1 MKNDTK
7 EKRMLDILDRL
18 ANGEISPQ
26 KADELLKQ
34 ADYADE
40 NGQGG
45 AADGG
50 NYENAAKMN
59 AEGGPDGAEEALLA
73 VAEEYF
79 PQDDDDDDDDEEY
92 GEYEEAEDIISGVT
106 PDNVLAVCME
116 LAELDEDAA
125 AAGIAACLPLIKD
138 NEGNFDALLEILED
152 FGENIEYPVLEQ
164 LLGRFCMSPER
175 MGRLAGA
182 VQDMEDGVRQNVLN
196 ICAAALGTGRGAGNG
211 GRQGE
216 SRAREG
222 GKAADPSW
230 ENVWRDAMAKDA
242 AMGRSAAFPSYEAVS
257 IELPKREYEHNSVS
271 INGRCE
277 GKTSARRVSV
287 EDTCRAQD
295 IDAERLEVSGSL
307 TAEGEVRCDRINI
320 SAEAEFDGRACF
332 DRLCVSGKLTAR
344 DLLVGNS
351 VTVSGRAAFDDV
363 QARVMHISGKAAFGG
378 EVKGVSLTATG
389 QADFCDTVRISE
401 ISLSGRAGTA
411 ADVHC
416 AKLNVNGEFTAQR
429 EVWASDVINVNGKAE
444 FALKPVFRR
453 LYSNGMLQLKSGA
466 VCNRGVFASNGKC
479 ICQGGIEDADCVDI
493 KGSIQA
499 DYIGAPLNWTRAV
512 DINMKEGGSR
522 VETITARTT
531 RVSAL
536 DDSRLRAGTIS
547 GYSVD
552 VKNTDAD
559 CLKGNYVAVGK
570 GCRIGLVQYVNAV
583 QLDPAAEVERV
594 EKISPN

>member
-59 AEGGPDGAEEALLA
+59 ADGGPDGAEEALLA

-125 AAGIAACLPLIKD
+125 AAGIAACLPFIKD

-152 FGENIEYPVLEQ
+152 FGDNIEYPVLEQ

-277 GKTSARRVSV
+277 GKTSARRVNAD
-287 EDTCRAQD
+287 DTCRA
-295 IDAERLEVSGSL
+295 
-307 TAEGEVRCDRINI
+307 
-320 SAEAEFDGRACF
+320 
-332 DRLCVSGKLTAR
+332 
-344 DLLVGNS
+344 
-351 VTVSGRAAFDDV
+351 
-363 QARVMHISGKAAFGG
+363 
-378 EVKGVSLTATG
+378 
-389 QADFCDTVRISE
+389 
-401 ISLSGRAGTA
+401 
-411 ADVHC
+411 
-416 AKLNVNGEFTAQR
+416 
-429 EVWASDVINVNGKAE
+429 
-444 FALKPVFRR
+444 
-453 LYSNGMLQLKSGA
+453 
-466 VCNRGVFASNGKC
+466 
-479 ICQGGIEDADCVDI
+479 
-493 KGSIQA
+493 
-499 DYIGAPLNWTRAV
+499 
-512 DINMKEGGSR
+512 
-522 VETITARTT
+522 
-531 RVSAL
+531 
-536 DDSRLRAGTIS
+536 
-547 GYSVD
+547 
-552 VKNTDAD
+552 
-559 CLKGNYVAVGK
+559 
-570 GCRIGLVQYVNAV
+570 
-583 QLDPAAEVERV
+583 
-594 EKISPN
+594 

>member
-1 MKNDTK
+1 
-7 EKRMLDILDRL
+7 
-18 ANGEISPQ
+18 
-26 KADELLKQ
+26 
-34 ADYADE
+34 
-40 NGQGG
+40 
-45 AADGG
+45 
-50 NYENAAKMN
+50 MN
-59 AEGGPDGAEEALLA
+59 AD
-73 VAEEYF
+73 
-79 PQDDDDDDDDEEY
+79 
-92 GEYEEAEDIISGVT
+92 
-106 PDNVLAVCME
+106 
-116 LAELDEDAA
+116 
-125 AAGIAACLPLIKD
+125 
-138 NEGNFDALLEILED
+138 
-152 FGENIEYPVLEQ
+152 
-164 LLGRFCMSPER
+164 
-175 MGRLAGA
+175 
-182 VQDMEDGVRQNVLN
+182 
-196 ICAAALGTGRGAGNG
+196 
-211 GRQGE
+211 
-216 SRAREG
+216 
-222 GKAADPSW
+222 
-230 ENVWRDAMAKDA
+230 
-242 AMGRSAAFPSYEAVS
+242 
-257 IELPKREYEHNSVS
+257 
-271 INGRCE
+271 
-277 GKTSARRVSV
+277 
-287 EDTCRAQD
+287 DTCRAQD

-351 VTVSGRAAFDDV
+351 VTVSGRAALDDV
-363 QARVMHISGKAAFGG
+363 QARVIHISGKAAFGG

-416 AKLNVNGEFTAQR
+416 AKINVNGEFTAQR

-453 LYSNGMLQLKSGA
+453 FNSNGMLQLKSGA

-512 DINMKEGGSR
+512 DINMKEGDSR
-522 VETITARTT
+522 AETITARTT